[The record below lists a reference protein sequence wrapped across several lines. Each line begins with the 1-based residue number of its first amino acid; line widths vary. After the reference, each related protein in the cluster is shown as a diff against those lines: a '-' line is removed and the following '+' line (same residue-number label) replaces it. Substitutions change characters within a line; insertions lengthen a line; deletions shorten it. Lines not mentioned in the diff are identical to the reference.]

1 MNNYVYRYE
10 QFVVKKTT
18 DGGFVVVNTKSS
30 YEHHSHV
37 KTIQAGKALCK
48 LAAKHKLPKN
58 NDLYF
63 IESLIRLTNNKK
75 EVYTIK
81 KQLVTNDINELGNIL
96 KINSNIKHN
105 DIKILFP
112 HIKRTS
118 YKITDKSNG
127 NKRYSI
133 IERQT

>member
-75 EVYTIK
+75 YLCELNKLKTDIINNNIVDRK
-81 KQLVTNDINELGNIL
+81 KTKVQKNDVL
-96 KINSNIKHN
+96 KEIAEGIDEFYN
-105 DIKILFP
+105 DF
-112 HIKRTS
+112 
-118 YKITDKSNG
+118 
-127 NKRYSI
+127 NKN
-133 IERQT
+133 

>member
-18 DGGFVVVNTKSS
+18 DGSFVVVNTKSS
-30 YEHHSHV
+30 YECHSHV
-37 KTIQAGKALCK
+37 KSIQAGKALCK

-75 EVYTIK
+75 YLYELNKLKNDLENNKIVEIK
-81 KQLVTNDINELGNIL
+81 KSKPL
-96 KINSNIKHN
+96 KINIQKEIE
-105 DIKILFP
+105 D
-112 HIKRTS
+112 
-118 YKITDKSNG
+118 G
-127 NKRYSI
+127 I
-133 IERQT
+133 IEYFNNQ

>member
-1 MNNYVYRYE
+1 MSNYVYRYE

-30 YEHHSHV
+30 YECHSHV
-37 KTIQAGKALCK
+37 KSVQAGKALCK

-75 EVYTIK
+75 YLCELNK
-81 KQLVTNDINELGNIL
+81 LKNDIMNNSVYESKKSKMIKEDVKREIKDGIEEYYEKKEKKIKDIVL
-96 KINSNIKHN
+96 KTK
-105 DIKILFP
+105 KTT
-112 HIKRTS
+112 K
-118 YKITDKSNG
+118 
-127 NKRYSI
+127 
-133 IERQT
+133 

>member
-1 MNNYVYRYE
+1 MSNYVYRYE

-30 YEHHSHV
+30 YECHSHV
-37 KTIQAGKALCK
+37 KSVQAGKALCK

-75 EVYTIK
+75 YLCELNK
-81 KQLVTNDINELGNIL
+81 LKNDIMNNSVYESRKSKMIKEDVKREIKDGIEEYYENI
-96 KINSNIKHN
+96 I
-105 DIKILFP
+105 D
-112 HIKRTS
+112 
-118 YKITDKSNG
+118 
-127 NKRYSI
+127 
-133 IERQT
+133 EE

>member
-75 EVYTIK
+75 YLCELNKLKAYIINNNVVDRK
-81 KQLVTNDINELGNIL
+81 KPKVQKNDVRKAIAEGLDEYYDNNV
-96 KINSNIKHN
+96 
-105 DIKILFP
+105 
-112 HIKRTS
+112 
-118 YKITDKSNG
+118 
-127 NKRYSI
+127 
-133 IERQT
+133 

>member
-1 MNNYVYRYE
+1 MNNYVYRYD

-30 YEHHSHV
+30 YECHSHV
-37 KTIQAGKALCK
+37 KSIQAGKALCK

-75 EVYTIK
+75 YLAELNKLKSDILDNNVPETKRSKILRESESNK
-81 KQLVTNDINELGNIL
+81 RREIQEGINEYFNE
-96 KINSNIKHN
+96 
-105 DIKILFP
+105 D
-112 HIKRTS
+112 
-118 YKITDKSNG
+118 
-127 NKRYSI
+127 
-133 IERQT
+133 